1 MQQLPLLIE
10 EIIDYYRHKG
20 RMKRLNEEYCKKVN
34 MINYEE
40 HLAWKEDQL
49 SEGIR
54 VFLDLVDIN
63 FYIDYGIYDSFESG
77 RLYRYITS
85 FLRDS
90 RKIACLPPKYVY
102 TSGLNHPNGYKPKR
116 IFLEE

>member
-1 MQQLPLLIE
+1 
-10 EIIDYYRHKG
+10 
-20 RMKRLNEEYCKKVN
+20 

-85 FLRDS
+85 FRRDT

>member
-1 MQQLPLLIE
+1 
-10 EIIDYYRHKG
+10 
-20 RMKRLNEEYCKKVN
+20 MKRLNEEYYKKVK
-34 MINYEE
+34 MFNYEE
-40 HLAWKEDQL
+40 QLGWKGDQS
-49 SEGIR
+49 SEGLR
-54 VFLDLVDIN
+54 VFLDLIDIN
-63 FYIDYGIYDSFESG
+63 YDIDFGIYDSFEAG

-90 RKIACLPPKYVY
+90 TKIACLSPKYVY